1 MLNLKIMAPRIGA
14 GPVETIPLLWWKS
27 RTHIC
32 TSRLRTLP
40 SSIHISINRYLTNTI
55 AHSEVLSVDHET
67 VTIWQ
72 NITLCPGHDYALS
85 FEIVAAGCVGGAIW
99 QAFAA
104 GQTLGTVSDYVPP
117 SGGAQVGPFFMS
129 AIPAGPTGTGTP
141 GSADYTTYQYDATGL
156 NVYTQV
162 ALTFQCPSTSYGLG
176 ITELDNF
183 SMYQT
188 D

>member
-1 MLNLKIMAPRIGA
+1 MYVPTMA
-14 GPVETIPLLWWKS
+14 
-27 RTHIC
+27 
-32 TSRLRTLP
+32 
-40 SSIHISINRYLTNTI
+40 SSVPDALCINRYLANTI
-55 AHSEVLSVDHET
+55 AHSVIGSENHEI
-67 VTIWQ
+67 VTISQ

-85 FEIVAAGCVGGAIW
+85 FEVVAVICAGGATL

-104 GQTLGTVSDYVPP
+104 GQTLGEVSNYVPP
-117 SGGAQVGPFFMS
+117 SGGAQIGPFFMS

-156 NVYTQV
+156 MVYTQV
-162 ALTFQCPSTSYGLG
+162 AVTFQCSAVYYVEG
-176 ITELDNF
+176 IAELDNF